1 MEETAVWFDMPG
13 LTTIESV
20 GTNDVPLDTTGHEKN
35 CITVALT
42 TKASGD
48 KSKPF
53 VTSASYF

>member
-42 TKASGD
+42 AKASGD
-48 KSKPF
+48 KLKPF
-53 VTSASYF
+53 VTSA